1 MNVFRQSMI
10 LMGVLLVATLVA
22 AFTPLEQP
30 AETAETA
37 QVSH

>member
-10 LMGVLLVATLVA
+10 LLGVLMVATLVA

-30 AETAETA
+30 PENAETA